1 VRTFVLCKVGQPFL
15 TSERI
20 VTIVDI
26 KGKEHTSIV
35 AEDEIVEGKVG
46 VSVVEVEDDK
56 ALIRMPGEPFYLSS
70 IFVRKDQLIF
80 E

>member
-1 VRTFVLCKVGQPFL
+1 MRTFVLCKVGQPFL

-20 VTIVDI
+20 VTTVDI

-46 VSVVEVEDDK
+46 VSVVE
-56 ALIRMPGEPFYLSS
+56 ASLF
-70 IFVRKDQLIF
+70 IFHRYS
-80 E
+80 

>member
-1 VRTFVLCKVGQPFL
+1 MRTFILCKVGQSFL
-15 TSERI
+15 TSERM
-20 VTIVDI
+20 VTIADI
-26 KGKEHTSIV
+26 KGNEHTSIV

-56 ALIRMPGEPFYLSS
+56 ALIRMPGEPFHLSS